1 VVSNDRTGSDKVL
14 LATDNRPLT
23 TDLKKPMPPTYR
35 DPPAHHRVTGLH
47 VTEIRHPSH
56 KSSPWSRAEWV

>member
-1 VVSNDRTGSDKVL
+1 
-14 LATDNRPLT
+14 
-23 TDLKKPMPPTYR
+23 MPPTYR

-47 VTEIRHPSH
+47 VTKIRHPSH